1 MMMTFAALPLAMSVT
16 KYAILLFVIV
26 FVVPFVIGRLE
37 KDKPLKPL
45 AVGEDAAACAIK
57 PPSADCTESF
67 AAVSGELGA
76 EFGRNVWMLLK
87 PTLTIM
93 LIASVMSATILTLVP
108 WSSLLS
114 QVTPAR
120 VFLVSIISVFMPV
133 PIALDVMFAA
143 QLHQKG
149 VAGGYV
155 MLFLMTLGTYSI
167 IPSIYMWREVSKRLS
182 VILFAFFMVVG
193 WIAALLF

>member
-1 MMMTFAALPLAMSVT
+1 
-16 KYAILLFVIV
+16 
-26 FVVPFVIGRLE
+26 
-37 KDKPLKPL
+37 
-45 AVGEDAAACAIK
+45 
-57 PPSADCTESF
+57 
-67 AAVSGELGA
+67 VSGELGA

-93 LIASVMSATILTLVP
+93 LIASVMSATILTLIP
-108 WSSLLS
+108 WSNLLL